1 MDKPWTPFADNVGR
15 VEHAFQMAR
24 RLPTRE
30 RVRLRVG
37 VLSNDGILIAAD
49 TLRGFEQVG
58 LLRDQLQILGFS
70 EYLPS
75 GGAQA
80 WGCDVLLKPAAGDAA
95 FAEDL
100 LRSDSLS
107 WPPGRIRTAPPQ
119 H

>member
-1 MDKPWTPFADNVGR
+1 MDKPWTPFAGNVGR